1 MERPERVLAYV
12 LAHANATI
20 GGIPRA
26 TAVVVSI
33 FDVVAGTTTI
43 D

>member
-1 MERPERVLAYV
+1 LS
-12 LAHANATI
+12 HQI
-20 GGIPRA
+20 GGMTESIDDFD
-26 TAVVVSI
+26 VSI